1 MTEIPK
7 WLISDQII
15 TNSFKDLSID
25 KGFGVQKT
33 IFFIFV
39 LISMPFAF
47 LLCNLR
53 IIFFKVRFLNVHKE
67 FKFFDFLIGNDYEV
81 DYFYAKKF
89 LKENDIP
96 HEQFNQFD
104 LSNFFNDEISIFNY
118 QEVLFEACKDFFEV
132 IKIHGLNAKF
142 IIFITSLRNM
152 VFYVIYRAFFRY
164 HKKRGLSD
172 IHLISMPLSLMCA
185 IEKENL
191 NCNVYLHG
199 LSVKVLPYQV
209 PIISRIL
216 LLSNDEKDYFSRF
229 IPSERIYIYNSD
241 KIINYKNVA
250 IVLLR
255 QTLNFDKKSEDRMNV
270 SDIEAVKTFANNNNL
285 ELYFKIHPK
294 TDDKKLNTLNKI
306 LSINKGELLLN
317 RTPVVENIITL
328 EPKIIFGW
336 FSSGLAESLNYDV
349 LPVTI
354 EAKSDSQKIN
364 DLSNF
369 SYKKRCLSFYDQKSL
384 LEDAIQDESKF
395 RETINLLKKN
405 G

>member
-142 IIFITSLRNM
+142 IIFVTSLRNM
-152 VFYVIYRAFFRY
+152 VFYVIYRTFFRY

-209 PIISRIL
+209 PTISRIL
-216 LLSNDEKDYFSRF
+216 LFSNDEKDYFSRF
-229 IPSERIYIYNSD
+229 IPSKRIYIYNSD

-250 IVLLR
+250 IILLR

-285 ELYFKIHPK
+285 ELYF
-294 TDDKKLNTLNKI
+294 
-306 LSINKGELLLN
+306 
-317 RTPVVENIITL
+317 
-328 EPKIIFGW
+328 
-336 FSSGLAESLNYDV
+336 
-349 LPVTI
+349 
-354 EAKSDSQKIN
+354 
-364 DLSNF
+364 
-369 SYKKRCLSFYDQKSL
+369 
-384 LEDAIQDESKF
+384 
-395 RETINLLKKN
+395 
-405 G
+405 